1 MKKRYSFFIFSC
13 IICNIFLHI
22 SSSGVRGENCGQ
34 PENGPQILYLFFK
47 VEKDPLGMEAF
58 TLEEKKIA
66 NGKLKNIE
74 DCDENSLKEGDY
86 IISLLGPD
94 GKEVVKQHLEDPL
107 NPEMEVY
114 EDKISRK
121 KLSLQKA
128 EFNVRFSYTK
138 EIAGV
143 KIEKIT
149 LMGKRLLFNQNL

>member
-1 MKKRYSFFIFSC
+1 MKKKYSFFMFSC

-22 SSSGVRGENCGQ
+22 SSSGVRGKNCELLENR
-34 PENGPQILYLFFK
+34 PQIVYLFFK
-47 VEKDPLGMEAF
+47 VEKDALGMETF
-58 TLEEKKIA
+58 ILEEKKIT
-66 NGKLKNIE
+66 NGKLKNTD
-74 DCDENSLKEGDY
+74 DCDENNLTEGDY
-86 IISLLGPD
+86 MISLIGRD
-94 GKEVVKQHLEDPL
+94 GKEVIKQHLEDPL